1 MHGKILS
8 AIVATLTCFG
18 PTTHAEILTN
28 AVAKSSHLPREDGG
42 FGGKIEAQISPDV
55 EDQRA
60 LR

>member
-8 AIVATLTCFG
+8 AIVTILTCFG
-18 PTTHAEILTN
+18 PTTHAEILFNT
-28 AVAKSSHLPREDGG
+28 VAKSSHLPREYGG
-42 FGGKIEAQISPDV
+42 VVGKIEAQVSSDV